1 MSGGKYSQNGEFS
14 FGEAELTA
22 AAGAVRESMLKAL
35 PEPEEC
41 KHEFSAR
48 FEKKMQK
55 LLQKEQRRQ
64 TFAAVRRWAAAI
76 ILLLLVSGG
85 TILTVDAE
93 ARASF
98 FDWVRE
104 VYENSIVYRFFNEP
118 QEEALPTYELG
129 WVPEGYELVDLYQD
143 DTLYSA
149 VYQIGDDKNCAFIL
163 DYSYA
168 QNGSLLQVWGEETE
182 YKVKEVR
189 VNGMMAEF
197 YLALDEAEPNTL
209 VWIDDKAQI
218 IFSINGYLNES
229 DMLHIAENMF
239 LGKMTK

>member
-129 WVPEGYELVDLYQD
+129 WVPEGYECIDVYQD
-143 DTLYSA
+143 ETTYSA
-149 VYQIGDDKNCAFIL
+149 IYQKGEDANAVFVYEYRYGDIRSSWEFLMDVTMYEN
-163 DYSYA
+163 
-168 QNGSLLQVWGEETE
+168 ETLSISGI
-182 YKVKEVR
+182 EVQYYR
-189 VNGMMAEF
+189 SIDGTESSVMF
-197 YLALDEAEPNTL
+197 
-209 VWIDDKAQI
+209 WIDEKNEIAFMINAYFDETVMMH
-218 IFSINGYLNES
+218 IFES
-229 DMLHIAENMF
+229 TF
-239 LGKMTK
+239 LSKSSN